1 MGTQL
6 SPRSA
11 RVIDLEAR
19 RQRQQARRRLIRLA
33 PELDGLEM
41 VYRLDSSAETLYGMP
56 LLAWGL
62 REDGEVV
69 GLVAWMET
77 LMPCQRLDDDEHG
90 RFIGYRDPETEELF
104 EVAPEHKLMELEHAA
119 SYFDYEETEQV
130 TLIQQLPEIQ
140 GTHALCMDAGDA
152 PWQLKQ
158 VFGWRLYSDGS
169 IEALLADEQRVEQ
182 TPILLGDA
190 CLYPGHSRHRLV
202 YFFQRQIAN
211 RIRQEDP
218 ATLEALALM
227 VIPEGDC
234 GASPAGP
241 GQD

>member
-1 MGTQL
+1 MGTQM
-6 SPRSA
+6 SPRTA
-11 RVIDLEAR
+11 RVIDLDAR
-19 RQRQQARRRLIRLA
+19 RQRQQARRRLVRLA

-41 VYRLDSSAETLYGMP
+41 VYRLDASPDTLYGMP

-69 GLVAWMET
+69 GLVAWMESLT
-77 LMPCQRLDDDEHG
+77 PCQRLDDDEHG

-104 EVAPEHKLMELEHAA
+104 DSAPEHKVMELEHAA

-130 TLIQQLPEIQ
+130 TLIQQLPELQ
-140 GTHALCMDAGDA
+140 GTHALCMDDGEA

-158 VFGWRLYSDGS
+158 VFGWRLYSDGTV
-169 IEALLADEQRVEQ
+169 EALLADECHVEQ
-182 TPILLGDA
+182 TPIVLGDA
-190 CLYPGHSRHRLV
+190 CLYPVHSRHRRV

-227 VIPEGDC
+227 VVPEGI
-234 GASPAGP
+234 PATP
-241 GQD
+241 AAQRGQD

>member
-1 MGTQL
+1 MGTQM
-6 SPRSA
+6 SPRTA
-11 RVIDLEAR
+11 RVIDLDAR
-19 RQRQQARRRLIRLA
+19 RQRQQARRRLVRLA

-41 VYRLDSSAETLYGMP
+41 VYRLDASPDTLYGMP

-62 REDGEVV
+62 REDGEAV
-69 GLVAWMET
+69 GLVAWMESLT
-77 LMPCQRLDDDEHG
+77 PCQRLDDDEHG

-104 EVAPEHKLMELEHAA
+104 DSAPEHKVMELEHAA

-130 TLIQQLPEIQ
+130 TLIQQLPELQ
-140 GTHALCMDAGDA
+140 GTHALCMDDGDA

-158 VFGWRLYSDGS
+158 VFGWRLYSDGTV
-169 IEALLADEQRVEQ
+169 EALLADERHVEQ
-182 TPILLGDA
+182 TPIMLGDA
-190 CLYPGHSRHRLV
+190 CLYPVHSRHRRV

-227 VIPEGDC
+227 VVPEGT
-234 GASPAGP
+234 PAAEWGE
-241 GQD
+241 D